1 MTDIKGRVF
10 TRSESLSLFKDTIK
24 KMYKEC
30 ERMIED
36 GWKNPLNASDID
48 IILPFLDYTN
58 IGTWYDTS
66 MEKVLSKDELK
77 KTIYL
82 CILSDNI
89 TMIYRFYTDILEI
102 IYENTDEERCETYNN
117 ISECTDSFFVEL
129 FKNTIIMI
137 YSAMDQFH
145 MLKCTDGLS
154 MPKIMNAM
162 KEEEKMGIDLRF
174 NEDNRDEENE
184 EDVLITVNDI
194 RDKCNELYN
203 IVEAKDFAN
212 DGFYKII
219 TIRSNYYNIDLKYK
233 NDKING
239 IICTCKDEYY
249 NLSLSISFEK
259 GNTYDMKYFI
269 DKIVPDF
276 NKDIIVIEN
285 HFEITHLYS
294 AIVNEITNHSSKVQP
309 INVFISQ
316 PMNGLSIEEI
326 KSTRNKLVNK
336 FKRYLKKK
344 DPKTN
349 YIVKVLDNLQEN
361 APEYYA
367 HLDYISND
375 IRIINWA
382 DIIVFANGYNN
393 ARGCLIEDMVWYNYK
408 TNDKDMKG
416 EDRDRYEF
424 IRKHIGLNKLTES
437 MIDDYL
443 NKKD

>member
-10 TRSESLSLFKDTIK
+10 TRSESLNLFKDTIK

-36 GWKNPLNASDID
+36 SWKNPLNAPDID

-66 MEKVLSKDELK
+66 MEKILSKDELK

-82 CILSDNI
+82 SILSNNI
-89 TMIYRFYTDILEI
+89 NMQYTFYTDTLEVV
-102 IYENTDEERCETYNN
+102 YENTDEERYETYTN
-117 ISECTDSFFVEL
+117 ISEHTDYFFVEL
-129 FKNTIIMI
+129 FRNSVVSI
-137 YSAMDQFH
+137 YAAMDQFH

-154 MPKIMNAM
+154 MPKIMNIM
-162 KEEEKMGIDLRF
+162 KEDDKMDTDLRF
-174 NEDNRDEENE
+174 DEDNRDEEE
-184 EDVLITVNDI
+184 KEDVIITVNDI

-203 IVEAKDFAN
+203 TVEAKDFTN

-219 TIRSNYYNIDLKYK
+219 IIESDFYEIDLKYK
-233 NDKING
+233 NNKIDG
-239 IICTCKDEYY
+239 IIYIRKDECYD
-249 NLSLSISFEK
+249 LSLSISFRK
-259 GNTYDMKYFI
+259 NDTYNMQYCI
-269 DKIVPDF
+269 DKMAL
-276 NKDIIVIEN
+276 DIISEDFIAIEN
-285 HFEITHLYS
+285 HVEITHLYS
-294 AIVNEITNHSSKVQP
+294 AIVNEIDNHIIKKP

-316 PMNGLSIEEI
+316 PMNGLSMEEI
-326 KSTRNKLVNK
+326 KSTRNKLVYK
-336 FKRYLKKK
+336 FERYLKKK

-349 YIVKVLDNLQEN
+349 YIVKVLDNLQED
-361 APEYYA
+361 APEYYT
-367 HLDYISND
+367 HLDYVSND

-408 TNDKDMKG
+408 ANDKDMKG